1 MKKELMK
8 NTRIIA
14 LGKFSTQVISYLLL
28 PLYTSVLTT
37 SEYGIYDFLVKYC
50 GGGAMTPIT
59 NFGYTLTKSALEGA
73 KEGGVLGIL
82 KSMLK
87 NSSAVLSFVVI
98 MAFFASLVSKP
109 RP

>member
-1 MKKELMK
+1 
-8 NTRIIA
+8 
-14 LGKFSTQVISYLLL
+14 
-28 PLYTSVLTT
+28 
-37 SEYGIYDFLVKYC
+37 
-50 GGGAMTPIT
+50 MTPIT